1 MMDYFQNIVSSVLA
15 ERDKQTSSTEVCKE
29 LSLCR
34 QKVQDILINVY
45 RLSHKCKNPTVWKDT
60 GVLDRYNQFFY
71 EVADLVSVVA
81 SIAPNN
87 KEKN

>member
-34 QKVQDILINVY
+34 QKVQDLLIVSY
-45 RLSHKCKNPTVWKDT
+45 RLQHKCRSLDVWKDT
-60 GVLDRYNQFFY
+60 GVLDRYNQLFY

-81 SIAPNN
+81 SIAPNY
-87 KEKN
+87 KEK